1 MPRKLKMF
9 YEVQQK
15 ASSGRWVKIGYF
27 STKKAAEKYCTKFN
41 VGTVVAPIK
50 IVERNF
56 LA

>member
-1 MPRKLKMF
+1 MF